1 LKDKDDGNSK
11 KGLLMNQGVVL
22 QLDEDLKKAL
32 VKEDSITEV
41 NEPTKYILLS
51 KALVESVD
59 DDRVKHFTK
68 YLNRDEVL
76 QMNDIENHANLIPL
90 VFGSMRGL
98 HTQEQREQRI
108 KHLDRIAK
116 VFLSHAH
123 DHMDNM
129 MSLDTKGGNT
139 AKLLVLA
146 LKQDTNPL
154 PADKE
159 VKRMFGG
166 K

>member
-1 LKDKDDGNSK
+1 MKEPDNNK
-11 KGLLMNQGVVL
+11 KGKPMNQGIVL
-22 QLDEDLKKAL
+22 ELDEDLKKAL
-32 VKEDSITEV
+32 IKEDNITEV
-41 NEPTKYILLS
+41 NEPTKYILLD
-51 KALVESVD
+51 KALVESAYD
-59 DDRVKHFTK
+59 ERVKHFTK
-68 YLNRDEVL
+68 YQDRDEVL
-76 QMNDIENHANLIPL
+76 TMNDLEKHADLIPI

-98 HTQEQREQRI
+98 KTEEERKHRVQHLERI
-108 KHLDRIAK
+108 KQL
-116 VFLSHAH
+116 FLSHAH

-129 MSLDTKGGNT
+129 MALDSKGGNT

-146 LKQDTNPL
+146 LRQDTNPL

>member
-1 LKDKDDGNSK
+1 MKEPDNNK
-11 KGLLMNQGVVL
+11 KGKPMNQGIVL
-22 QLDEDLKKAL
+22 ELDDDLKKAL
-32 VKEDSITEV
+32 VKEDNITEV
-41 NEPTKYILLS
+41 NEPTKYILLDD
-51 KALVESVD
+51 ALVKSVE

-68 YLNRDEVL
+68 YQDRDEVL
-76 QMNDIENHANLIPL
+76 QMNDLEKHADLIPL

-98 HTQEQREQRI
+98 KTEEERKHRVQLLERI
-108 KHLDRIAK
+108 KQL
-116 VFLSHAH
+116 FLSHAH

-129 MSLDTKGGNT
+129 MALDSKGGNT

-146 LKQDTNPL
+146 LRQDTNPL

>member
-1 LKDKDDGNSK
+1 MKEESPNNK
-11 KGLLMNQGVVL
+11 KGQLMNQGVVL
-22 QLDEDLKKAL
+22 QIDDDLKKAL
-32 VKEDSITEV
+32 VKEDNITEV
-41 NEPTKYILLS
+41 NEPTKYILLND
-51 KALVESVD
+51 ALVKSVD
-59 DDRVKHFTK
+59 DERVKHFTK
-68 YLNRDEVL
+68 YQNLDEVL
-76 QMNDIENHANLIPL
+76 QMNDIEKHADLIPL
-90 VFGSMRGL
+90 VFGSLRGL
-98 HTQEQREQRI
+98 PTKQQRTYRLEYLEKIR
-108 KHLDRIAK
+108 KL
-116 VFLSHAH
+116 FLTHAH

-146 LKQDTNPL
+146 LKQDNNPL

>member
-1 LKDKDDGNSK
+1 MKEEDGNNK
-11 KGLLMNQGVVL
+11 KGKLMNQGVVL

-41 NEPTKYILLS
+41 NEPTKYILLND
-51 KALVESVD
+51 ALVKSVD
-59 DDRVKHFTK
+59 DERVKHFTK
-68 YLNRDEVL
+68 YLNVEEVL
-76 QMNDIENHANLIPL
+76 QMNDIENHADLIPL

-98 HTQEQREQRI
+98 DKEQREQRI
-108 KHLDRIAK
+108 IHLDRIKK

-129 MSLDTKGGNT
+129 MSLDAKGGNT

-146 LKQDTNPL
+146 LRQDTNPL
-154 PADKE
+154 PADRE
-159 VKRMFGG
+159 VKKMFGG